1 MFWAALMC
9 TAITTE
15 AGYLDAALLPHCSAS
30 VCLLQTFTA
39 DCPLWAKW
47 LLWYP
52 LYHCLPAVKH
62 PELLCPDSGSVDVGG
77 QVWFTR
83 HQGSVKQ
90 LESVNLNEKRDT
102 ADIRRTKWSF

>member
-1 MFWAALMC
+1 MC
-9 TAITTE
+9 TAIPTE
-15 AGYLDAALLPHCSAS
+15 AGYLDAAPLPHCSAS

-39 DCPLWAKW
+39 DTSSVGKVASLISSLPLPVCCGTAQ
-47 LLWYP
+47 
-52 LYHCLPAVKH
+52 H

-77 QVWFTR
+77 QVWLTK

-90 LESVNLNEKRDT
+90 LEGLSVNLNEKRDT